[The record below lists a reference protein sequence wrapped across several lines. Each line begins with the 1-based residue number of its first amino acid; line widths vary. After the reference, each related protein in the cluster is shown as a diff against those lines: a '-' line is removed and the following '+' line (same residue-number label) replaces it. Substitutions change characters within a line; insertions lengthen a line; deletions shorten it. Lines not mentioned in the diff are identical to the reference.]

1 MYEDFLDVENQDFS
15 NADRKK
21 RGGKL
26 IEGLKK
32 AGEFTPAGMLAKGVK
47 TLGEERRKAKG
58 EKREAEAKAEAEK
71 RAFKLEKIRA
81 RQEAKKE
88 RIAGRKEFRLS
99 GQKGA
104 GLRDLVGAGSRII
117 SEAKAK
123 GIPPELMGAQI
134 VASPEAQERLTN
146 YVEKQGEKPMDTP
159 EGLAVQAT
167 ELRENQIQQRL
178 STPPIMATTPEQAE
192 EQLIEEE
199 YQEDYIP
206 EILETGDED
215 EFSNY
220 VDPATWCSARMVA
233 FSPFAQ
239 DMLKAQREKT
249 EIDNLENDVLDLFN
263 GKKKQDTSFFI
274 LVLIIL
280 AFVIVANK

>member
-1 MYEDFLDVENQDFS
+1 
-15 NADRKK
+15 
-21 RGGKL
+21 
-26 IEGLKK
+26 
-32 AGEFTPAGMLAKGVK
+32 
-47 TLGEERRKAKG
+47 
-58 EKREAEAKAEAEK
+58 
-71 RAFKLEKIRA
+71 
-81 RQEAKKE
+81 
-88 RIAGRKEFRLS
+88 
-99 GQKGA
+99 
-104 GLRDLVGAGSRII
+104 
-117 SEAKAK
+117 
-123 GIPPELMGAQI
+123 
-134 VASPEAQERLTN
+134 
-146 YVEKQGEKPMDTP
+146 MDTP

-167 ELRENQIQQRL
+167 ELREQQIQTRL
-178 STPPIMATTPEQAE
+178 STPPITAISPEQAE
-192 EQLIEEE
+192 QQLIEEE

-206 EILETGDED
+206 EIVETGDED

-249 EIDNLENDVLDLFN
+249 EMDNLEDDVLDLFN